1 MEAGHRAGP
10 RWCSKCGCNLDIDD
24 FPLSHE
30 LKSELM
36 NWVIEYGKI
45 LEQTDYGK
53 KTKRD
58 TAILVKPYDEKGLSL
73 YQKLKF

>member
-1 MEAGHRAGP
+1 
-10 RWCSKCGCNLDIDD
+10 
-24 FPLSHE
+24 
-30 LKSELM
+30 M